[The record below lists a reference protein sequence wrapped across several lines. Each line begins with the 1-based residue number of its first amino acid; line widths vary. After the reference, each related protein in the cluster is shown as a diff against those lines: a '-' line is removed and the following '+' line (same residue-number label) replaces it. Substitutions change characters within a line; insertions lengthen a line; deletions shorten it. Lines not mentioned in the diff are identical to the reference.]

1 MVLTE
6 RRHRL
11 GLYQITGRRPL
22 NHRVT
27 RLEHMNRRIHVY
39 ADFVEHPR
47 YGRSPRWTGLNPR
60 DDRSHGVYL
69 GWHSRSDERIPDTA
83 IEANTDRQPNATVPV
98 THYFDLKRKC
108 RDCGR
113 HFIFFAEE
121 QRHWYE
127 TLQFYLGADCVRCID
142 CRLVERD
149 TKRLRERYETLLAD
163 NQRSDADILELAE
176 AAMVLIDRGVFGNRC
191 LERVRCQLN
200 SIPVDSSTRRRATFR
215 DLDTRSAERLHGG
228 R

>member
-1 MVLTE
+1 MRV
-6 RRHRL
+6 
-11 GLYQITGRRPL
+11 
-22 NHRVT
+22 VT
-27 RLEHMNRRIHVY
+27 RLKDMNRRIHAY

-47 YGRSPRWTGLNPR
+47 YGRGPRWTGMNPR
-60 DDRSHGVYL
+60 DDLSQGVYL

-113 HFIFFAEE
+113 SFIFFAEE
-121 QRHWYE
+121 QRYWYE

-142 CRLVERD
+142 CRLAERD

-163 NQRSDADILELAE
+163 DQRSDADNLDLAE
-176 AAMVLIDRGVFGNRC
+176 VAMALIDCGVFGARC
-191 LERVRCQLN
+191 LEHVRCRLN
-200 SIPVDSSTRRRATFR
+200 SIPAESRVRRHATFR
-215 DLDTRSAERLHGG
+215 DVETRSAQRLHEGG
-228 R
+228 